1 MFISK
6 DQEAKIHPVL
16 TELSIAY
23 PQTGLVAEKLCP
35 PVDVGEENE
44 DGTFFKFSKA
54 NLQGGY
60 DDIRA
65 YGARA
70 NTYDWRLEDDSYH
83 CEEHTLEKPIDW
95 REFKKFKKYLD
106 LGKTTMEI
114 TLELLLLNYEIRV
127 AELHTTEANYA
138 SSDYY
143 ITLSGTSQ
151 FSDFVNSDPEGVIED
166 AREQV
171 SLNAAE
177 PNAIAIPVKV
187 WRTLRRHP
195 AIRSLMKEPDSRQLT
210 EDGFPVRLF
219 GMKAFFPGARQNT
232 VMPGAAESLA
242 RVWGN
247 NIWIG
252 VVNPRPALR
261 SMSFSYTFRAD
272 GQKVETYEDK
282 GRKSDII
289 RVQHQISCEKVVCS
303 QAGYLIENVLA

>member
-1 MFISK
+1 MVGQKSGRRYEIIVVKSIYYVLRNNAESCHFFGNWGNNIFFIS
-6 DQEAKIHPVL
+6 
-16 TELSIAY
+16 S
-23 PQTGLVAEKLCP
+23 
-35 PVDVGEENE
+35 
-44 DGTFFKFSKA
+44 
-54 NLQGGY
+54 
-60 DDIRA
+60 
-65 YGARA
+65 
-70 NTYDWRLEDDSYH
+70 
-83 CEEHTLEKPIDW
+83 
-95 REFKKFKKYLD
+95 
-106 LGKTTMEI
+106 
-114 TLELLLLNYEIRV
+114 
-127 AELHTTEANYA
+127 